1 MTEKHNQ
8 VPHHPELGTVDTQ
21 GHLELDL
28 ALVGKVARL
37 ARLAP
42 DTAEQ
47 QALSRQLG
55 QILEHFQNIEQLDT
69 EGVEPAYH
77 PQELLDSLRPDVLK
91 PSLDPEIFMAL
102 TPRHKDGCLM
112 VPRTFD

>member
-8 VPHHPELGTVDTQ
+8 EIHHPELGTVDSQ
-21 GHLELDL
+21 GHLALDL

-42 DTAEQ
+42 DAAEQ
-47 QALSRQLG
+47 QELSRQLG

-69 EGVEPAYH
+69 DGVEPAYH
-77 PQELLDSLRPDVLK
+77 PQELLDRLRPDELR
-91 PSLDPEIFMAL
+91 PSFDPEVFMTLA
-102 TPRHKDGCLM
+102 PRHKDGCLM
-112 VPRTFD
+112 VPRTFE